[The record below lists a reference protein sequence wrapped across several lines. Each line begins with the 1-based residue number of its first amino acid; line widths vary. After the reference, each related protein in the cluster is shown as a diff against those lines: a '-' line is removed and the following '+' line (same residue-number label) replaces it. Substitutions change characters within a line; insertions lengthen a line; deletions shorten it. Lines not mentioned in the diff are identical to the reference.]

1 MMNTRPLIVL
11 ALLLCLSRLVANAQD
26 DDSRRWAI
34 DFRLSPVKPV
44 VTFNETPDKYYD
56 PIKTG
61 GGPNFSAH
69 IEYFIPQ
76 TGFSVVGGYDHEVMD
91 FYSGDVSADLSQIML
106 GGRWYFLSKS
116 CPLQP
121 YLGVSTFWNVAG
133 RKDAGTVS
141 MSGMYGSYERKYSVS
156 SPVLSVAPV
165 VGLDI
170 YLFSCVA
177 LEVDY
182 GFRMA
187 VDGHTSSQT
196 TFGKDTTPYAMRSPM
211 HRHALSVGLKVT
223 FPFKFT
229 NSDVTGLLD
238 SLLTYLYLK

>member
-11 ALLLCLSRLVANAQD
+11 ALLLCLSRPVAIAQD

-44 VTFNETPDKYYD
+44 VSLNETPDKYYD
-56 PIKTG
+56 PLKAG

-69 IEYFIPQ
+69 LEYFIPQ

-141 MSGMYGSYERKYSVS
+141 TSGMYGSYERKYSVS
-156 SPVLSVAPV
+156 SPVLSVAPWWV
-165 VGLDI
+165 STYI
-170 YLFSCVA
+170 C
-177 LEVDY
+177 
-182 GFRMA
+182 FRVWLLRSIMA
-187 VDGHTSSQT
+187 SAWLSTDTHRRRRHTERTQH
-196 TFGKDTTPYAMRSPM
+196 PM
-211 HRHALSVGLKVT
+211 QCARRCTAT
-223 FPFKFT
+223 RCQW
-229 NSDVTGLLD
+229 D
-238 SLLTYLYLK
+238 

>member
-1 MMNTRPLIVL
+1 MMNTKPLIVL
-11 ALLLCLSRLVANAQD
+11 ALLLCLSRLVAIAQD

-44 VTFNETPDKYYD
+44 VSLNETPDKYYD
-56 PIKTG
+56 PLKAG

-133 RKDAGTVS
+133 RKDAGTIS

-156 SPVLSVAPV
+156 SVWRRWLVSTYICFRVWLLRSIMASAWLST
-165 VGLDI
+165 DTH
-170 YLFSCVA
+170 
-177 LEVDY
+177 
-182 GFRMA
+182 RRRR
-187 VDGHTSSQT
+187 HTERTQH
-196 TFGKDTTPYAMRSPM
+196 PM
-211 HRHALSVGLKVT
+211 QCARRCTAT
-223 FPFKFT
+223 RCQW
-229 NSDVTGLLD
+229 D
-238 SLLTYLYLK
+238 